1 VGGSSNNSFKPNLL
15 RSGNG
20 VAGKACHAVAC
31 TTQVGLTQALGLH
44 SQVAHRMKKSKT
56 LELSR
61 DMNADEALRAA
72 IRAERTRFLH
82 MLHIFL
88 AGAGLLIGT
97 ARLSNQ
103 FQVTAL
109 NFLIG
114 WPTTLIYLVGAT
126 TGAYALYLLL
136 HTQSNKFMARRV
148 SPGTQQALQS
158 FGGCPEIASLGQS
171 PHLTVGDLVKCH
183 AQQT

>member
-1 VGGSSNNSFKPNLL
+1 
-15 RSGNG
+15 
-20 VAGKACHAVAC
+20 
-31 TTQVGLTQALGLH
+31 
-44 SQVAHRMKKSKT
+44 MKKSKT
-56 LELSR
+56 LELSQ

-72 IRAERTRFLH
+72 IGAERTRFLH

-88 AGAGLLIGT
+88 AAAGLLLGT
-97 ARLSNQ
+97 ARLANQ

-114 WPTTLIYLVGAT
+114 WPTTLIYLVGA
-126 TGAYALYLLL
+126 AACVYALYLLL
-136 HTQSNKFMARRV
+136 HTRSNNFMARRV
-148 SPGTQQALQS
+148 SPATQQALRS
-158 FGGCPEIASLGQS
+158 FGGCPEVASLGQS

>member
-1 VGGSSNNSFKPNLL
+1 
-15 RSGNG
+15 
-20 VAGKACHAVAC
+20 
-31 TTQVGLTQALGLH
+31 
-44 SQVAHRMKKSKT
+44 MKKSKT
-56 LELSR
+56 FELSR

-72 IRAERTRFLH
+72 IAAERTRFLH

-97 ARLSNQ
+97 ARLANQ

-114 WPTTLIYLVGAT
+114 WPTALIYLVGAAT
-126 TGAYALYLLL
+126 CAYGLYLLL
-136 HTQSNKFMARRV
+136 HTQSNTFMARRV
-148 SPGTQQALQS
+148 SSGTQQALQS
-158 FGGCPEIASLGQS
+158 FGGCPEVASLGQS

-183 AQQT
+183 AEQT